1 MLEERISSDY
11 IKAMKS
17 RDSLRSSTL
26 NFLRAQIKN
35 VLIEKKGDKLTDQ
48 DVIAV
53 IKKQVKQ
60 RQDSI
65 AQYEQGKR
73 QDLADKETAELAILR
88 EYLPEE
94 MSEQELVG
102 FVAESINEAQAGSMK
117 DMGKV
122 MKVMAEKVQGRAD
135 NKLVSE
141 LVKRALSQI

>member
-17 RDSLRSSTL
+17 RDTVRSSTL
-26 NFLRAQIKN
+26 SFLRAQIKN
-35 VLIEKKGDKLTDQ
+35 VLIDKKGEKLTDP

-65 AQYEQGKR
+65 AQFEQGKR
-73 QDLADKETAELAILR
+73 QDLADKESLELAILR
-88 EYLPEE
+88 EYLPEGL
-94 MSEQELVG
+94 SDQELEG
-102 FVAESINEAQAGSMK
+102 YVAEAINETRAGSIK

-122 MKVMAEKVQGRAD
+122 MKVMTEKIQGRAD

-141 LVKRALSQI
+141 LVKRALTQI